1 MLRVDQCGEWRE
13 CDVLAHEI
21 LHWGE
26 RKTLSKQGK
35 EIEAEGT
42 AYVICKHF
50 GLDVKS
56 YNYLASYNVTAEKI
70 MQHLE
75 AIATAS
81 KQILEF
87 FCFSFYSDRGL

>member
-1 MLRVDQCGEWRE
+1 MLALLV
-13 CDVLAHEI
+13 
-21 LHWGE
+21 
-26 RKTLSKQGK
+26 
-35 EIEAEGT
+35 
-42 AYVICKHF
+42 CKHF

-87 FCFSFYSDRGL
+87 FSFSDCSIPETNCLKKLNLYNDYTF